1 MSENPESVP
10 PPEKDPR
17 PRPQYGELAPEGW
30 TWQPPSDKDRV
41 DPTPLPLAGSGTGT
55 GAAAPTRADQPSVP
69 AVPPVPYQQGQHP
82 DPVKRAVPRWDRPLT
97 IGLLAFGLLA
107 TLYGAFS
114 LGALPNAMQM
124 IYTQQ
129 GLGTYTP
136 AAGIGPLTSV
146 GAIAVVCVWLAAA
159 AVSVRLLL
167 RRRRAFYVPII
178 GGAVSTVALFAFI
191 LAAMLGDPTL
201 INFLSQQ

>member
-1 MSENPESVP
+1 MTENPDSVP
-10 PPEKDPR
+10 PAKDPR

-30 TWQPPSDKDRV
+30 TWQPPEQADRV
-41 DPTPLPLAGSGTGT
+41 DAAPAPSPGAGAGVPLPPHQAV
-55 GAAAPTRADQPSVP
+55 APAAPYQPAQP
-69 AVPPVPYQQGQHP
+69 HP
-82 DPVKRAVPRWDRPLT
+82 QSQRTGPRWDRPLT

-114 LGALPNAMQM
+114 LGAFPDAMQI

-136 AAGIGPLTSV
+136 GASIGPLTSV
-146 GAIAVVCVWLAAA
+146 GAISVVFIWLAAA

-167 RRRRAFYVPII
+167 RRRRAFYVPLIA
-178 GGAVSTVALFAFI
+178 GAVSTVTMFAFMV
-191 LAAMLGDPTL
+191 AAMLNDPTL
-201 INFLSQQ
+201 IEFLSRQ

>member
-1 MSENPESVP
+1 MSENPDSVP
-10 PPEKDPR
+10 FPAKDPR

-30 TWQPPSDKDRV
+30 TWQPQQDEDRV
-41 DPTPLPLAGSGTGT
+41 DPAPSPTVGAGAPPRANEPL
-55 GAAAPTRADQPSVP
+55 
-69 AVPPVPYQQGQHP
+69 VPPVPYQPGQPYQQGEASQP
-82 DPVKRAVPRWDRPLT
+82 ARRTAPRWDRPLT

-114 LGALPNAMQM
+114 LGALPDAMQL

-136 AAGIGPLTSV
+136 TAGIAPLTSV
-146 GAIAVVCVWLAAA
+146 GAIAVVFVWLATT

-167 RRRRAFYVPII
+167 RRRRAFYVPLI
-178 GGAVSTVALFAFI
+178 GGAVSTVALFAFM

-201 INFLSQQ
+201 IEFLSRQ

>member
-1 MSENPESVP
+1 MSENPDSVP
-10 PPEKDPR
+10 PPVNDPR

-30 TWQPPSDKDRV
+30 TWQPPPEKDRV
-41 DPTPLPLAGSGTGT
+41 DPASAPLAGAGAGT
-55 GAAAPTRADQPSVP
+55 PPRADQPIVP
-69 AVPPVPYQQGQHP
+69 AIPYQQGQPHQ
-82 DPVKRAVPRWDRPLT
+82 PVKRIAPRWDRPLT

-107 TLYGAFS
+107 TLYGAFA
-114 LGALPNAMQM
+114 LGTLPSAMQL

-129 GLGTYTP
+129 DLGTYTP
-136 AAGIGPLTSV
+136 GASIGPLIST
-146 GAIAVVCVWLAAA
+146 GAIAVVFVWLATA